1 LGHPSVL
8 LMQATENRDGHG
20 LSNRADGTAERG
32 VLLER
37 EMGTEAIEIVSVGP
51 QDPAKVRFV
60 QDDDVVQAF
69 SPD

>member
-1 LGHPSVL
+1 
-8 LMQATENRDGHG
+8 MQATENRDGHD

-37 EMGTEAIEIVSVGP
+37 EMGTAAIAIVSVGP
-51 QDPAKVRFV
+51 KDPAKVRFS
-60 QDDDVVQAF
+60 QNHDVVQAF